1 MNHDES
7 IKSEISK
14 NSGTVKTNSD
24 KKKGK
29 GKGLLSKA
37 LGFTQP
43 DTDEQSD
50 VYTESFAE
58 QTLEMSN
65 KQFDKVAKSPA

>member
-1 MNHDES
+1 
-7 IKSEISK
+7 
-14 NSGTVKTNSD
+14 VKTNSD

-43 DTDEQSD
+43 ETDEQSE